1 MSTRKKKSS
10 SIIEKERGRNDT
22 ILTLRIDKELNDI
35 IYQLGVKKK
44 LSKSII
50 LRNYL
55 ELARY
60 FNVDYDSM
68 RSLNENELIITKRNF
83 LFNLLEELDELK
95 QIDYG
100 SRLAQYIND
109 IARIQGK
116 EDDIG
121 YKLDLCEK
129 HGFFPKFI
137 DKRNYI
143 LISKKF
149 GPKKFVEAFTWLLI
163 TKGEEGD
170 FDRSFI
176 ESEISKSSKTK
187 RSYFKIINPLERD
200 ASYYSF
206 EFAKYSEE

>member
-1 MSTRKKKSS
+1 MSTRKKKGSA
-10 SIIEKERGRNDT
+10 IIRKERGKNDT
-22 ILTLRIDKELNDI
+22 VLTIRIDKELNDI
-35 IYQLGVKKK
+35 IQQLGVKKR
-44 LSKSII
+44 LSKSIV

-55 ELARY
+55 ELVRY
-60 FNVDYDSM
+60 FHVDHDSL

-95 QIDYG
+95 QIEYG
-100 SRLAQYIND
+100 SRLARYIND

-116 EDDIG
+116 DDEIG

-149 GPKKFVEAFTWLLI
+149 GPKKFVEAFSWILL

-170 FDRSFI
+170 FDTAFI
-176 ESEISKSSKTK
+176 ESEISKSSKIK
-187 RSYFKIINPLERD
+187 RSYFEKINPIERD
-200 ASYYSF
+200 ASYYAF
-206 EFAKYSEE
+206 EFAKYTEK